1 MTGDRRPLGRL
12 GGVAVGV
19 GLVAVIGLLLVP
31 FRDSTTTATD
41 ALALVIP
48 VVVAAWLGG
57 RVPALV
63 TAAAATVTLEVF
75 FLPPY
80 DTFKVDFIDDVV
92 ALVVFAVVA
101 LAVGTLVALERDRR
115 VAAELHARQIDALYA
130 EQRDL
135 KEQQAQLAAEKRALE
150 LVDDYRAA
158 LLRSVSHD
166 LRTPLAT
173 IQAVT
178 SDLRSGA
185 VYDDNVRDELLDL
198 VGDEA
203 ERLDRL
209 VANLLSM
216 SRIEAGSLRPELQ
229 AVPLEELFASRVRKL
244 NRVLRHAHVQV
255 DVPFTLPLAEADY
268 TLLDQIITNLLDN
281 AARHSPEGGVIRV
294 RARERDGMIEVAVSD
309 QGPGIPSSDRGRVF
323 EAFSRG
329 EGSTSSGIGLAICKA
344 IVEAHRGRIGVYSLP
359 AGGAE
364 FWFTLPALPISK
376 EKALWIKAGSS

>member
-1 MTGDRRPLGRL
+1 VLGI
-12 GGVAVGV
+12 
-19 GLVAVIGLLLVP
+19 GLVILVAAVLIP
-31 FRDSTTTATD
+31 FRDSTSTATD

-48 VVVAAWLGG
+48 VVIAAWLGG
-57 RVPALV
+57 RIPALV
-63 TAAAATVTLEVF
+63 TAAVATITLEVF

-80 DTFKVDFIDDVV
+80 NTFKVDFIDDAV

-115 VAAELHARQIDALYA
+115 VAAELHAQQIDALYA

-135 KEQQAQLAAEKRALE
+135 KDQQAQLAAEKRALE

-166 LRTPLAT
+166 LRTPLVT

-178 SDLRSGA
+178 SDLRAGA

-209 VANLLSM
+209 VANLLSL

-229 AVPLEELFASRVRKL
+229 AVPLEELFTSRVRKL

-268 TLLDQIITNLLDN
+268 TLVDQVITNLLDN
-281 AARHSPEGGVIRV
+281 AARHSPDGGVIRV
-294 RARERDGMIEVAVSD
+294 RARERDGVIEVAVGD
-309 QGPGIPSSDRGRVF
+309 QGPGIALPDRERVF

-344 IVEAHRGRIGVYSLP
+344 IVEAHDGTIRIEDANG
-359 AGGAE
+359 GGAQ
-364 FWFTLPALPISK
+364 FVFTLPVHRP
-376 EKALWIKAGSS
+376 